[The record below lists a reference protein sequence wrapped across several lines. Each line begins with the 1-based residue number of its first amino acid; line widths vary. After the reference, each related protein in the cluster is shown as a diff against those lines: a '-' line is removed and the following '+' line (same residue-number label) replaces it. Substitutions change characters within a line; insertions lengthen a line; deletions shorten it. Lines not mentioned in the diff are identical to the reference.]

1 MSNNE
6 EAARRERE
14 DADWRAIVEQ
24 FGDVPAFPEPPKT
37 APEPPAAF
45 EVPVELTP
53 AQWDDDADGYV
64 PPPPP
69 PLPRP
74 RGVRLAAWIGLF
86 GVPALVVVG
95 LLLNIS
101 LPSYVGLV
109 CLAWFVGGFGYL
121 VATMAGPDDPDLGG
135 DDGAVL

>member
-1 MSNNE
+1 MSNND
-6 EAARRERE
+6 EAARRQRE

-24 FGDVPAFPEPPKT
+24 YGDVPEFPEPARP
-37 APEPPAAF
+37 APEPPMVF
-45 EVPVELTP
+45 EAPAELSAP
-53 AQWDDDADGYV
+53 DFDDEDGFV

-74 RGVRLAAWIGLF
+74 RGIRLLAWVGLF
-86 GVPALVVVG
+86 GVPALVVLG
-95 LLLNIS
+95 LVINVS
-101 LPSYVGLV
+101 LPSYVGLL

-121 VATMAGPDDPDLGG
+121 VATMAGPDDPDSGW

>member
-24 FGDVPAFPEPPKT
+24 YGDVPAFPEPPKA
-37 APEPPAAF
+37 APEPPVVF
-45 EVPVELTP
+45 EVPAEL
-53 AQWDDDADGYV
+53 AASRWDDDEEGYV

-86 GVPALVVVG
+86 GVPGIVVVG

-101 LPSYVGLV
+101 LPSYVGLL

>member
-6 EAARRERE
+6 EAARRQRE

-24 FGDVPAFPEPPKT
+24 YGDAPEFPEPAKP
-37 APEPPAAF
+37 APEPPMVF
-45 EVPVELTP
+45 EVPAELGF
-53 AQWDDDADGYV
+53 ADQDDEDGFV

-74 RGVRLAAWIGLF
+74 RGVRLLAWVGLF
-86 GVPALVVVG
+86 GVPALVVLG
-95 LLLNIS
+95 LIVNVS
-101 LPSYVGLV
+101 LPSYVGLL

-121 VATMAGPDDPDLGG
+121 VATMAGPKDPDSGW

>member
-1 MSNNE
+1 VSNNE

-14 DADWRAIVEQ
+14 DADWRAIVARY
-24 FGDVPAFPEPPKT
+24 GDTPEFPEPPKA
-37 APEPPAAF
+37 APEPVAF
-45 EVPVELTP
+45 EVPVELVSP
-53 AQWDDDADGYV
+53 RWDDEEGFV
-64 PPPPP
+64 PPEPP

-74 RGVRLAAWIGLF
+74 RGVRLAAWLGLF

-101 LPSYVGLV
+101 LPSYVGLL

-121 VATMAGPDDPDLGG
+121 VATMAGPRDPDLGG